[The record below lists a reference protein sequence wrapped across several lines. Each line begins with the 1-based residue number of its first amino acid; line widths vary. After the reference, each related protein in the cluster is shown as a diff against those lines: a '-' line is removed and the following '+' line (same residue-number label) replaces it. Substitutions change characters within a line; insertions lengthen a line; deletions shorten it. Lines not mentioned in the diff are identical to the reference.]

1 MQIKIDE
8 DMETKDEMY
17 GHAILRLREIE
28 HFIYNIMR
36 ENGYHDVFVSY
47 CDYGE
52 TDEGEVDT
60 VIFSIVDIII
70 DQQLFLVKVPLV
82 NIDNDIKIKDHSNVN
97 FLESIAHSLFKE
109 FDRMSDSEMEE
120 MNDIFGPSPI

>member
-1 MQIKIDE
+1 MQIKIGE
-8 DMETKDEMY
+8 DMETKVEMY

-82 NIDNDIKIKDHSNVN
+82 NIDNDIKIKEAIISA
-97 FLESIAHSLFKE
+97 LKE
-109 FDRMSDSEMEE
+109 YNKNR
-120 MNDIFGPSPI
+120 